1 MRHTYLV
8 MFITVILS
16 ISIMNFSPIYA
27 GESPTLEELER
38 DLYCMCGCVKIL
50 AFCEMSKCSVSVQMR
65 SELAEMIERGLSK
78 EEILDLMRKKY
89 GDEVIATPPTTGFS
103 LAVWLY
109 PLIGGGIGLGVLY
122 LLLRRREEVVWH
134 GEPEE
139 LLERGEEVFEEYLD
153 YEEKYDKL
161 FEEEFEK
168 FRKRKRDEE
177 A

>member
-1 MRHTYLV
+1 MKGKHIAILGA
-8 MFITVILS
+8 VILTMLA
-16 ISIMNFSPIYA
+16 IYPNPIYA
-27 GESPTLEELER
+27 SESPTLEELER

-65 SELAEMIERGLSK
+65 GELAEMIEKGLSK

-109 PLIGGGIGLGVLY
+109 PVIGGGIGLGILY
-122 LLLRRREEVVWH
+122 LLLKRREEVVWH

-139 LLERGEEVFEEYLD
+139 LLERGEEIFEEHVD
-153 YEEKYDKL
+153 YEEKYDRL

-168 FRKRKRDEE
+168 FRRRKREE
-177 A
+177 GA